1 MFNEGT
7 RSPRIDETRADRSKA
22 RPRRLVGLDA
32 RARHRRACLREVLG
46 PRPGVR
52 IARTF
57 LDREREDRSSA
68 AGVAH
73 VHERLGRAAQRHGAE
88 HVGDLPDPGTLARKL
103 EEMATSGAISAP
115 SGTAA
120 PAAQADRGRP
130 VVVLGGPVAIARP
143 AYRPYV
149 VDLAPAPV
157 VRVREP
163 RQECWDEVV
172 RYPASGRTESATP
185 TRVFASSCSRLPL
198 GVAPS
203 LPSKL

>member
-1 MFNEGT
+1 MKRWT
-7 RSPRIDETRADRSKA
+7 TVLTA
-22 RPRRLVGLDA
+22 GL
-32 RARHRRACLREVLG
+32 CL
-46 PRPGVR
+46 
-52 IARTF
+52 
-57 LDREREDRSSA
+57 
-68 AGVAH
+68 
-73 VHERLGRAAQRHGAE
+73 
-88 HVGDLPDPGTLARKL
+88 TL
-103 EEMATSGAISAP
+103 T
-115 SGTAA
+115 A

-185 TRVFASSCSRLPL
+185 TILGGIVGEGLLGPYLAELLRLWLPERTAANLSLVGSVAAVTSLFVVFADLVPKRLGMAEPERVAMAMVGPMGHVLLLFKPIVWLYTACTDLVMRLL
-198 GVAPS
+198 G
-203 LPSKL
+203 LPT

>member
-1 MFNEGT
+1 MKRWT
-7 RSPRIDETRADRSKA
+7 TVLTA
-22 RPRRLVGLDA
+22 GL
-32 RARHRRACLREVLG
+32 CL
-46 PRPGVR
+46 
-52 IARTF
+52 
-57 LDREREDRSSA
+57 
-68 AGVAH
+68 
-73 VHERLGRAAQRHGAE
+73 
-88 HVGDLPDPGTLARKL
+88 TL
-103 EEMATSGAISAP
+103 T
-115 SGTAA
+115 A

-185 TRVFASSCSRLPL
+185 TILGGIVGGVVGHEVGSTAMQRRFCARLSPAAL
-198 GVAPS
+198 SARNGKAMPPKDEPPPQGPMMIS
-203 LPSKL
+203 G